1 MGVREAVT
9 SVLGSGGDE
18 AVLDYVAGVLED
30 EDFEWGEDAEEAFET
45 FGEMLVDSGCVAD
58 DAAARKACRQL
69 QRLIAGGG
77 GDDGGS
83 AASASTAAI
92 SASGRSGF
100 RALEGGPVLL
110 DEMNRVSLHPSE
122 IKKLGKNLIQGL
134 YSGEGGEEDFSLMTE
149 KDAIKIKK
157 LKEKQEKQ
165 QMAAFRAHQAEAR
178 RALAGMKIEV
188 VRHTGGPAV
197 RDIHLENFSIS
208 NGGAELIE
216 NGNCTLAFGRR
227 YGLVGRN
234 GTGKTTLLRHLAQ
247 RAIKGIPSNCQIL
260 HVEQEVVGDSTSAL
274 DAVLQCDTER
284 LQLLEEEQQ
293 LMELIEQSHSGAGGS
308 GADGAARRQ
317 DGAPPPGAANGAAG
331 GAANGG
337 EPDGLA
343 LTQRLAA
350 VGKRLHDIDAY
361 GAQAR
366 AAAILAGLS
375 FTADMQQRA
384 TKTFSGGWRMRVAL
398 ARALFVEPDL
408 LLLDEPTNH
417 LDLHAVLWLQ
427 DYLLKWPKTL
437 IVVSHAR
444 EFLNTVC
451 TDVLHLHSRSI
462 TAYRGNYDTFEKTMR
477 ERQKNAKAAAESQAM
492 KKAHMQAFI
501 DKFRYNANR
510 AALVQSRIKALERLA
525 EKDVEVM
532 DEDPA
537 YIFRFPTPP
546 DVVSP
551 PILGFTDVDFG
562 YPGGPTLF
570 HNLNFGLDLTSRFAI
585 VGPNGIGK
593 STLLGLISGEL
604 QPTRGHVYRN
614 PKVRLAV
621 FSQHHVD
628 GLDLALTP
636 LQYMLKVFPQH
647 KDEVH
652 RAQLSSFGIPAEL
665 AAQPM
670 YTLSGGQKSRVAMA
684 RVTFSKPHL
693 LLLDEPSNHL
703 DMDAVDALVEGLA
716 LFQGGVLMVS
726 HDQHLIE
733 STVDELWAVEN
744 GTVKVFHG
752 SFEDYKKRLRQLS
765 KH

>member
-1 MGVREAVT
+1 MDPRAAVA
-9 SVLGSGGDE
+9 SVFGDGGDE
-18 AVLDYVAGVLED
+18 TVLEYVAACVD
-30 EDFEWGEDAEEAFET
+30 DQFEWGQDAEDAYEA
-45 FGEMLVDSGCVAD
+45 FGEMLVDSGCVPD
-58 DAAARKACRQL
+58 DEAALDACRRL
-69 QRLIAGGG
+69 QRLIKGE
-77 GDDGGS
+77 DGN
-83 AASASTAAI
+83 AASSGASN
-92 SASGRSGF
+92 F

-122 IKKLGKNLIQGL
+122 VNKIGKNMIQGL
-134 YSGEGGEEDFSLMTE
+134 FSGDGSAEEDFSLMTE
-149 KDAIKIKK
+149 KDAAKIRKQK
-157 LKEKQEKQ
+157 ERTEKQE
-165 QMAAFRAHQAEAR
+165 MAAFRAHQAEATK
-178 RALAGMKIEV
+178 ALNGMKVQV
-188 VRHTGGPAV
+188 VRNTGGPAV
-197 RDIHLENFSIS
+197 RDLHLENFSVS

-216 NGNCTLAFGRR
+216 NGNCTFAFGRR

-247 RAIKGIPSNCQIL
+247 RSIKGIPENCQIL
-260 HVEQEVVGDSTSAL
+260 HVEQEVVGDNTTAI
-274 DAVLQCDTER
+274 DAVLECDTER
-284 LQLLEEEQQ
+284 LSLLAEEQE
-293 LMELIEQSHSGAGGS
+293 LMEKLNASSGTAAVPA
-308 GADGAARRQ
+308 ADQQHQQQNGAAAAAN
-317 DGAPPPGAANGAAG
+317 GTAAAANGAAPN
-331 GAANGG
+331 GAAGVA
-337 EPDGLA
+337 DAGLA
-343 LTQRLAA
+343 QSARLAE
-350 VGKRLHDIDAY
+350 VGKRLLEIDAY
-361 GAQAR
+361 GAKAR

-375 FTADMQQRA
+375 FTSEMQEKP
-384 TKTFSGGWRMRVAL
+384 TKKFSGGWRMRVAL

-437 IVVSHAR
+437 VVVSHAR

-451 TDVLHLHSRSI
+451 TDVLHLHSRAI
-462 TAYRGNYDTFEKTMR
+462 TTYRGNYDTFEKTSR
-477 ERQKNAKAAAESQAM
+477 ERVKNAKAAAEAQDM
-492 KKAHMQAFI
+492 KRKHMQAFI

-525 EKDVEVM
+525 DVEVV
-532 DEDPA
+532 DVDPT

-546 DVVSP
+546 DAASP
-551 PILGFTDVDFG
+551 PILGFTDVEFA
-562 YPGGPTLF
+562 YPGGPVLF
-570 HNLNFGLDLTSRFAI
+570 TDLNFGLDLTSRFAI

-604 QPTRGHVYRN
+604 EPTKGHVFRN
-614 PKVRLAV
+614 PKVRLAT

-628 GLDLALTP
+628 GLDLALSP
-636 LQYMLKVFPQH
+636 LAYMCKIYPQH
-647 KDEVH
+647 KEEVH
-652 RAQLSSFGIPAEL
+652 RGQLSSFGIPADL

-684 RVTFSKPHL
+684 RVTFTKPHL

-703 DMDAVDALVEGLA
+703 DMDAVAALVEGLA

-752 SFEDYKKRLRQLS
+752 TFEDYKRRLKLMSRA
-765 KH
+765 

>member
-1 MGVREAVT
+1 MP
-9 SVLGSGGDE
+9 GSQSSDGDG
-18 AVLDYVAGVLED
+18 DFDWD
-30 EDFEWGEDAEEAFET
+30 EAEEA
-45 FGEMLVDSGCVAD
+45 LAPVLIDSGVVAD
-58 DAAARKACRQL
+58 EAAAAAACAAL
-69 QRLIAGGG
+69 QRLLTGG
-77 GDDGGS
+77 GDD
-83 AASASTAAI
+83 AASDASGSTATTATT
-92 SASGRSGF
+92 ASGRGPGF
-100 RALEGGPVLL
+100 RALVGGPVLL
-110 DEMNRVSLHPSE
+110 DEMNRINLHPDE
-122 IKKLGKNLIQGL
+122 IKKLGKNMIQGL
-134 YSGEGGEEDFSLMTE
+134 FAGEGTEEDFSLMTE
-149 KDAIKIKK
+149 KDAVKIKK
-157 LKEKQEKQ
+157 LREKQEKQ
-165 QMAAFRAHQAEAR
+165 QMAAFMAHQAEAR
-178 RALAGMKIEV
+178 KALAGMKVQV

-234 GTGKTTLLRHLAQ
+234 GTGKTTLLRHLGQ
-247 RAIKGIPSNCQIL
+247 RAIKGIPDNCQLL
-260 HVEQEVVGDSTSAL
+260 HVEQEVVGDDTTAL

-284 LQLLEEEQQ
+284 LLLLEEEHE
-293 LMELIEQSHSGAGGS
+293 LMEQMHAAEKLPG
-308 GADGAARRQ
+308 GAA
-317 DGAPPPGAANGAAG
+317 GAVPAVANGGTAAHGGEARAQQGTPPAAPAAANGAP
-331 GAANGG
+331 
-337 EPDGLA
+337 PDKGVLLA
-343 LTQRLAA
+343 QRLAE
-350 VGKRLHDIDAY
+350 VGKRLLEIDAY
-361 GAQAR
+361 GAPAR

-375 FTADMQQRA
+375 FDTEMQGRA
-384 TKTFSGGWRMRVAL
+384 TKKFSGGWRMRVAL

-408 LLLDEPTNH
+408 LMLDEPTNH

-451 TDVLHLHSRSI
+451 TDILFLHSRAI
-462 TAYRGNYDTFEKTMR
+462 TTYRGDYDTFERTMR
-477 ERQKNAKAAAESQAM
+477 ERVKNAKSAAESQDM
-492 KKAHMQAFI
+492 KRKHMQAFI

-525 EKDVEVM
+525 DVEVM
-532 DEDPA
+532 EEDSA
-537 YIFRFPTPP
+537 YVFRFPTPP

-551 PILGFTDVDFG
+551 PILSFTDVDFG
-562 YPGGPTLF
+562 YPTGPTLYK
-570 HNLNFGLDLTSRFAI
+570 NLNFGLDLSSRFAI

-593 STLLGLISGEL
+593 STLLSLISGEL
-604 QPTRGHVYRN
+604 EPTRGHVYRN
-614 PKVRLAV
+614 PKVRLAT

-636 LQYMLKVFPQH
+636 LQYMCKIFPQS
-647 KDEVH
+647 KEEVH
-652 RAQLSSFGIPAEL
+652 RGQLSSFGIPADL

-684 RVTFSKPHL
+684 RVTFCKPHL

-703 DMDAVDALVEGLA
+703 DMDAVEALVEGLA

-752 SFEDYKKRLRQLS
+752 TFEDFKRRLRLLS